1 MEAAA
6 LPSRSGCLVPEVLIG
21 DLTSA
26 GQPAQVSVQRMVI
39 IPGIPGIFQSLWQLP
54 WVESPHNQ
62 DAPSTTPPFKCT
74 AGDSSWDRAGIS
86 STSILA

>member
-1 MEAAA
+1 MGAAA
-6 LPSRSGCLVPEVLIG
+6 LPSSSGCLVSEVLIG